1 MPERLVLRTPRLDLV
16 AATLR
21 HVDAE
26 LQDHAA
32 LARALGAN
40 VPGEWPPGEYD
51 RGAQEFFRG
60 QLVARGPAI
69 VGWLTWYAVTRRADG
84 GRDALVAGAGF
95 FGPPAHRSV
104 EIGYSVVPSARRRGF
119 ATEVV
124 RALLAHA
131 FAQPDVDEV
140 VAHTSD
146 ENVAST
152 RVLLR
157 CGFSRVGAGPD
168 PGSVAYR
175 ATRAPRA

>member
-1 MPERLVLRTPRLDLV
+1 MVLLS
-16 AATLR
+16 A
-21 HVDAE
+21 
-26 LQDHAA
+26 
-32 LARALGAN
+32 
-40 VPGEWPPGEYD
+40 
-51 RGAQEFFRG
+51 
-60 QLVARGPAI
+60 
-69 VGWLTWYAVTRRADG
+69 
-84 GRDALVAGAGF
+84 
-95 FGPPAHRSV
+95 
-104 EIGYSVVPSARRRGF
+104 YSVVPSARRRGF

-175 ATRAPRA
+175 ATRAPSA